1 MPLDREFWTRCEGQA
16 VDSVYPLDRCVRVTA
31 DGAIFNT
38 RFHERPATIRL
49 SGSMAQ
55 RERWEQTAIA
65 ELSHPLLV
73 EALARGEDKLGG
85 QKLAYLVME
94 RADDNLADVLAERPL
109 TTAETLETIRPVIEV
124 LLVLES
130 RGFAH
135 ADLSPAGV
143 FAFGE
148 QIRIACDDLVPLDAS
163 TAAAQ
168 SRAIAMLIEKMLGGA
183 RPEDERLSG
192 IIRNCRKSATP
203 WTLAQIDA
211 CLRGEQPEPAPGGS
225 SNNNKRG
232 IYLAATVAIVALAA
246 YALRPSPRAQEQPA
260 KAPET
265 PPPPVIVKDPEPAPP
280 AVGVRTGKPS
290 PIGKPGQARETVV
303 TTAPEPTPTT
313 QPVTTMDGITQVM
326 PEIPAPARN
335 TINGRVRIN
344 VRVQTD
350 NAGRVTQATLLTP
363 GASKYFT
370 DRVLAAARAWKF
382 PPGGESRSFTLGFEL
397 SRQHT
402 TVSVAKGI

>member
-1 MPLDREFWTRCEGQA
+1 MPFDREFWTRCEGQTI
-16 VDSVYPLDRCVRVTA
+16 DSVYPLDRCVRVTA

-38 RFHERPATIRL
+38 RFHERPAIIRL
-49 SGSMAQ
+49 TGDVAQ
-55 RERWEQTAIA
+55 RERWGQVAAA
-65 ELSHPLLV
+65 ELSHPSLV
-73 EALARGEDKLGG
+73 EVLARGEDKLGG
-85 QKLAYLVME
+85 HPMAYLVME
-94 RADDNLADVLAERPL
+94 RPDDNLAEVLTERPL
-109 TTAETLETIRPVIEV
+109 TIEETFETIRPVIEV
-124 LLVLES
+124 LRVLES

-148 QIRIACDDLVPLDAS
+148 QIRIGCDDLVPLDAA
-163 TAAAQ
+163 TTAAQ

-211 CLRGEQPEPAPGGS
+211 CLRGEQPEPAPGG
-225 SNNNKRG
+225 NNKRG

-246 YALRPSPRAQEQPA
+246 YALRPSPKAPEPA

-265 PPPPVIVKDPEPAPP
+265 PPPPVIVKEPEPAPP

-290 PIGKPGQARETVV
+290 PIGKTAQARETAV
-303 TTAPEPTPTT
+303 TTQPGPTPKM

-326 PEIPAPARN
+326 PEIPGPARS

-382 PPGGESRSFTLGFEL
+382 PPGGEARSFTLGFAL
-397 SRQHT
+397 SRQQT
-402 TVSVAKGI
+402 TVSVARGI